1 VAVTTI
7 ANLREFEALARA
19 RLSPAAFAY
28 FAGGSWDEQT
38 LRENEAAFARRRLL
52 PRVLV
57 DVANV
62 DPSTS
67 ILGQPVALPLGFAPA
82 ANQVLAHGEAEVIPA
97 RVAAN
102 RRLLYCL
109 STFSNRALE
118 DVARVG
124 RGARWFQ
131 LYVQKDRG
139 RSAEMVQRAAA
150 AGYGAIVLTV
160 DLPSA
165 GYRER
170 EIREPLPGG
179 TALPNI
185 GNAEAFSGA
194 YAELVDPSFAWP
206 DVAWLRGLSDLPL
219 VIKGILDPA
228 DAGRAVEH
236 GAAGIVVSNHGGR
249 QLDRSPAGIDA
260 LEPVVDAVAGR
271 AEVYLDGGVR
281 RGTDIVTA
289 LALGAKA
296 VFIGRPY
303 LYALA
308 AAGEA
313 GVLRCVEILEA
324 ELRIAMQ
331 LLGAPT
337 VAGLTRDRVLG

>member
-1 VAVTTI
+1 MTTI
-7 ANLREFEALARA
+7 ANLREFEALARSK
-19 RLSPAAFAY
+19 LSPAAFGY
-28 FAGGSWDEQT
+28 YAGGSWDEQT
-38 LRENEAAFARRRLL
+38 LRDNEAAFARRRLL

-57 DVANV
+57 DIEEV
-62 DPSTS
+62 DPSTT
-67 ILGQPVALPLGFAPA
+67 ILGQRVAFPFGFAPA
-82 ANQVLAHGEAEVIPA
+82 ANQELAHGEGEVIPA

-109 STFSNRALE
+109 STFSNRPLE
-118 DVARVG
+118 DVAAVG
-124 RGARWFQ
+124 RGTRWFQ

-139 RSAEMVQRAAA
+139 RTEEMVRRAAT
-150 AGYGAIVLTV
+150 AGYGAIMLTV
-160 DLPSA
+160 DLPTA

-170 EIREPLPGG
+170 EIREPLADGG
-179 TALPNI
+179 RLPNI
-185 GNAEAFSGA
+185 GTTEAYRGSI
-194 YAELVDPSFAWP
+194 VDLIDQTLTWP
-206 DVAWLRGLSDLPL
+206 DVDWVRSLSDLPL

-228 DAGRAVEH
+228 DAARAVRH
-236 GAAGIVVSNHGGR
+236 GATGIVVSNHGGR
-249 QLDRSPAGIDA
+249 QLDRAPASIDA

-289 LALGAKA
+289 LALGARA

-303 LYALA
+303 LYAMA

-313 GVLRCVEILEA
+313 GILRCVEILEA
-324 ELRIAMQ
+324 ELQIAMK

-337 VAGLTRDRVLG
+337 LAALTRDRVLG